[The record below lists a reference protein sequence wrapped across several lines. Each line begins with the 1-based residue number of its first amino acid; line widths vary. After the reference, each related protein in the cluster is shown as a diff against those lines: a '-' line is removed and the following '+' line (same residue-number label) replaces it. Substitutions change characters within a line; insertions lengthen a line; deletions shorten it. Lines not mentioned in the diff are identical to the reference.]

1 MTVDIMQSFLVVPPI
16 AAILRPRGTPRMQ
29 ENARFDSFPLSHER
43 DLNSFDSPF
52 LKRGIQ
58 GDFPK
63 GGYKRSCFCS
73 NIMSI
78 LTILR

>member
-1 MTVDIMQSFLVVPPI
+1 MRLLRFARNDNGYYAKLFLVVPPI

-43 DLNSFDSPF
+43 DLNSFDSPS

-58 GDFPK
+58 EDFFK
-63 GGYKRSCFCS
+63 GWIYKKLF
-73 NIMSI
+73 
-78 LTILR
+78 L